1 MTLLVVYVCGALAIS
16 FVCSI
21 LEAALLSIR
30 PIELTERTNAGDAAA
45 AALLDIKENRI
56 DDAISAILTLNTIA
70 HTSGAT
76 LAGAQAAK
84 VFGSAWVGVF
94 SGVLTFLV
102 LVVTEIIPKTL
113 GTLYASRLVGFVV
126 ATLDVLMTALKPVL
140 FLTGLLTRLIGRPEK
155 RGMSRGELMA
165 VVGLARK
172 AGTLAKYEER
182 VLGNILRFDEIQIE
196 DVMTPRTVITMLP
209 ITATIDD
216 LLQDP
221 AMQEFSRIPLYDE
234 SPDRVVG
241 YIHQRVALGAL
252 ARGADISTP
261 LVEFQRNVL
270 HLPETTSLG
279 KAMRIF
285 LDRRE
290 HLAVV
295 TDEFGGTSGIVTLED
310 VLETVL
316 GAEIV
321 DELDSVADLRSLAAK
336 RRDRRLSH
344 FGLAEEHLSASDE

>member
-1 MTLLVVYVCGALAIS
+1 V
-16 FVCSI
+16 
-21 LEAALLSIR
+21 
-30 PIELTERTNAGDAAA
+30 
-45 AALLDIKENRI
+45 
-56 DDAISAILTLNTIA
+56 
-70 HTSGAT
+70 
-76 LAGAQAAK
+76 
-84 VFGSAWVGVF
+84 AWVGVF
-94 SGVLTFLV
+94 SGILTFLV

-113 GTLYASRLVGFVV
+113 GTLYASRLIGFVSITV
-126 ATLDVLMTALKPVL
+126 RMLMVTLKPVL

-155 RGMSRGELMA
+155 HRMSRSELVT

-172 AGTLAKYEER
+172 SGALAKYEER
-182 VLGNILRFDEIQIE
+182 VLGNILRFDEIQME
-196 DVMTPRTVITMLP
+196 DVMTPRTVIAMLP
-209 ITATIDD
+209 ITATIED

-221 AMQEFSRIPLYDE
+221 AVQEFSRIPLYDE

-252 ARGADISTP
+252 ARGRDASTP

-270 HLPETTSLG
+270 HMPETASLG
-279 KAMRIF
+279 KAMRVF

-295 TDEFGGTSGIVTLED
+295 TDEFGGTSGIATLED

-321 DELDSVADLRSLAAK
+321 DELDSVADLRSLATK
-336 RRDRRLSH
+336 RRDRRLTH
-344 FGLAEEHLSASDE
+344 RGLLEEGLSPGEE